1 MSTETNGHIDG
12 VTADATKGTNRLPKE
27 KGKSK
32 AKRSGMLGFIERTGK
47 RTGKKTTTFVG
58 ADDEATSSVT
68 VKSFPGFDAESVIAT
83 AVESGA
89 SLAWKLTAKIGGKTV
104 TGKGTFEGEDAGEM
118 VEDFF
123 GLELN
128 DE

>member
-104 TGKGTFEGEDAGEM
+104 KIGRAH
-118 VEDFF
+118 V
-123 GLELN
+123 
-128 DE
+128 